1 MPVLP
6 HVINKLSQRQ
16 LFAIEVHA
24 SLQSLAQ
31 LLIGWKLDPKTP
43 ILELISQMQLIEDAL
58 QGDGNGHI
66 GDMQRHVLG
75 TPRIEIRR
83 FVSLEKLLRAALG
96 VRFGSRKMEIGIVE
110 GAKRL
115 LVAKFEF
122 GPFAKNLLQ
131 DFGERQIVAVDGDVP
146 IE

>member
-58 QGDGNGHI
+58 QGDGNGHV
-66 GDMQRHVLG
+66 GDMQRDVLG
-75 TPRIEIRR
+75 TPRIKIRR

-115 LVAKFEF
+115 LV
-122 GPFAKNLLQ
+122 
-131 DFGERQIVAVDGDVP
+131 
-146 IE
+146 